1 MVSDRA
7 IASQSIAVET
17 MGACPILALVA
28 TKRTVNAGN
37 RPTAELCL
45 ALGFYLSWQA
55 CRL

>member
-28 TKRTVNAGN
+28 TKRTVNAVN
-37 RPTAELCL
+37 RPTAE
-45 ALGFYLSWQA
+45 
-55 CRL
+55 